1 MRTILTLAFAALF
14 SGLAAGQAASPP
26 QQFAEL
32 GDFRLQNGE
41 VIRDCRLGY
50 RTFGTLNATR
60 SNAVLFP
67 TWFSGTTADL
77 VSLLNSGA
85 LGNRNDFVIAVDA
98 LGDGVSS
105 SPSNSRLQ
113 PRLQFPHFTIA
124 DMVASEHAMLEN
136 VLGIHHLKA
145 VIGISMGGMQTFQWI
160 VSYPGFMDHAI
171 PIVGSPRLTSYD
183 RLLWETEHHIIEESA
198 AWQQGNYRVP
208 PLIKALGDLHNLNLT
223 TPAYRVAHT
232 SPAEFPAFLHSL
244 EDQPQRFDLNDWL
257 WQLDAMLSMD
267 VSAPFGGDMARA
279 AAVVRTDL
287 LVVPS
292 RQDHMVNPTP
302 ALEFA
307 KLTHAHVLELTG
319 DCGHLANGCEADKL
333 NPAVAAVL
341 GK

>member
-1 MRTILTLAFAALF
+1 MRPFLTLVFLCCAAT
-14 SGLAAGQAASPP
+14 AAHAADHP
-26 QQFAEL
+26 QQFARL
-32 GDFRLQNGE
+32 GDFHLQNGE

-50 RTFGTLNATR
+50 RTFGTLNAAR

-67 TWFSGTTADL
+67 TWFSGTSADL
-77 VSLLNSGA
+77 AGMLDSGA
-85 LGNRNDFVIAVDA
+85 LGNQNDYVIAVDA

-105 SPSNSRLQ
+105 SPSNSRRQ
-113 PRLQFPHFTIA
+113 PRLRFPHFTVA
-124 DMVASEHAMLEN
+124 DMVAAEHLMLERTF
-136 VLGIHHLKA
+136 GIHHLKA
-145 VIGISMGGMQTFQWI
+145 VLGISMGGMQTFQWV
-160 VSYPGFMDHAI
+160 VSYPDFMDHAI

-183 RLLWETEHHIIEESA
+183 RLLWETERQIIRESA
-198 AWQQGNYRVP
+198 AWQHGQYHQP
-208 PLIKALGDLHNLNLT
+208 PVIRALGDLHNLNLT

-232 SPAEFPAFLHSL
+232 SPAEFPAFLHTL

-267 VSAPFGGDMARA
+267 VSAPFGGDLARA

-307 KLTHAHVLELTG
+307 RLTHAHLLELTG